1 LGPTSRLAIAALK
14 STVEKLSGALWLGA
28 AAIIVGV
35 GGLLWI
41 VQMRAKTG
49 SGHTK

>member
-1 LGPTSRLAIAALK
+1 MGARAEIAALK
-14 STVEKLSGALWLGA
+14 STVEKLSSALWLGA
-28 AAIIVGV
+28 VAIIVGV

-49 SGHTK
+49 PGRTK